1 MVAQA
6 GLKSENKPIGSFVF
20 MGPTGTG
27 KGHHRQTRQGS
38 KDHHHA
44 TPGPESP
51 VVKLFAKGRH
61 HGCLSFH
68 KAVIGLMGGPTQ
80 RFWMQSLLH
89 CTKCT
94 VLHCLKCNRQNVF
107 VLAIHK
113 KRNAS

>member
-1 MVAQA
+1 MREEFSEPLQNIAHVAR
-6 GLKSENKPIGSFVF
+6 L
-20 MGPTGTG
+20 
-27 KGHHRQTRQGS
+27 S